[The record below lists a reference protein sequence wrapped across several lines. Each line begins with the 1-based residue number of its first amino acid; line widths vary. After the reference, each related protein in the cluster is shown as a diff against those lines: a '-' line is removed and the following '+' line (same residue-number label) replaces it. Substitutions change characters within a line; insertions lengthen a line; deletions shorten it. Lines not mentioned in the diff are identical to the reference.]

1 MVSLIST
8 PPHFSKPPFFN
19 THLSFSPI
27 PTIMFVINAPK
38 RLHYRRKA
46 AIFNQEMGGF
56 KLSKGRPEDSAYCW
70 CRKGVG
76 SEGDMELEEEILA
89 FMEISENPDAFPT
102 RKELEKAGRVDLVEA
117 IRNRGGWF
125 SFGWDSEDDDT
136 CTMNVNEV
144 ETVEMDFDIEEFQR
158 RVKSCQESDSLHG
171 NEAHFPGSGSSNS
184 SFGNSSQPASPS
196 GRSLEIVAEEDSG
209 IEGILSRLEKERN
222 SFLGID
228 LGKHGHSSHA
238 SSRDNIDDRSFGTTD
253 ADRTD
258 LGKNGSLNKG
268 SPMKDIQRDSDE
280 ELNHSFSPPMW
291 RKWSIQH
298 ADLQDIEFEAGEV
311 ALGKS
316 SIEVK
321 SEAAGDDL
329 VNITG
334 SRTEALR
341 RWNNENH
348 NEISTRLQHLEL
360 ELSLTLDSL
369 KSKSKELNLKEVL
382 GSSPSDLQR
391 LSDAWE
397 FQENEFMNARERLR
411 SIRAK
416 LAVLEGK
423 MTLAIIDAQ
432 KILEEKQKR
441 IDSASKALQILRTA
455 CIVWT
460 NSASEVLLA
469 GSFDGWTTQDEYDAL
484 SMITVR
490 TSSSAWFSVEGSSIE
505 STSSYSCGQSE
516 RSSQL
521 SHAWLEQENKRFS
534 FRGERWKNHASVS
547 FP

>member
-1 MVSLIST
+1 MVSVIST
-8 PPHFSKPPFFN
+8 PTHFSIPPFFN

-27 PTIMFVINAPK
+27 PTIMFVITPAK
-38 RLHYRRKA
+38 KLHCRRNA
-46 AIFNQEMGGF
+46 AIFNQEMGFFRRF
-56 KLSKGRPEDSAYCW
+56 KLSKGRAEDSAYCW
-70 CRKGVG
+70 CRKGLG
-76 SEGDMELEEEILA
+76 SEGEMELEEEILA
-89 FMEISENPDAFPT
+89 FMEISENPNAFPT
-102 RKELEKAGRVDLVEA
+102 RKELEEAGRVDLVEA
-117 IRNRGGWF
+117 IKNRGGWF

-136 CTMNVNEV
+136 CTMDVNEV

-158 RVKSCQESDSLHG
+158 RVNSCQESDSLHG
-171 NEAHFPGSGSSNS
+171 NEAHFPVSGSSSS
-184 SFGNSSQPASPS
+184 SFGNSSQPTSSS

-222 SFLGID
+222 SSLGID

-253 ADRTD
+253 AVLLCT
-258 LGKNGSLNKG
+258 
-268 SPMKDIQRDSDE
+268 
-280 ELNHSFSPPMW
+280 
-291 RKWSIQH
+291 
-298 ADLQDIEFEAGEV
+298 AGEV

-316 SIEVK
+316 SIEGK

-341 RWNNENH
+341 RWKNENH

-360 ELSLTLDSL
+360 ELSLTLHSL

-432 KILEEKQKR
+432 KILEEKQER

-455 CIVWT
+455 RIVWT

-469 GSFDGWTTQDEYDAL
+469 GSFDGWTTQRKMEKSRGD
-484 SMITVR
+484 V
-490 TSSSAWFSVEGSSIE
+490 FSVSLKLYPGTYEIKFIVDGKWKIDPLRP
-505 STSSYSCGQSE
+505 TVHNNG
-516 RSSQL
+516 
-521 SHAWLEQENKRFS
+521 HEN
-534 FRGERWKNHASVS
+534 NLLIIT
-547 FP
+547 

>member
-253 ADRTD
+253 A
-258 LGKNGSLNKG
+258 
-268 SPMKDIQRDSDE
+268 
-280 ELNHSFSPPMW
+280 
-291 RKWSIQH
+291 
-298 ADLQDIEFEAGEV
+298 AGEV

-341 RWNNENH
+341 RWKNENH

-360 ELSLTLDSL
+360 ELSLTLHSL

-411 SIRAK
+411 SLRAK

-469 GSFDGWTTQDEYDAL
+469 GSFDGWTTQRKMEKSRERVFSISLKLYPGTYEIKFIVDGIWRIDPL
-484 SMITVR
+484 RPTVHNN
-490 TSSSAWFSVEGSSIE
+490 G
-505 STSSYSCGQSE
+505 
-516 RSSQL
+516 
-521 SHAWLEQENKRFS
+521 HEN
-534 FRGERWKNHASVS
+534 NLLIII
-547 FP
+547 

>member
-27 PTIMFVINAPK
+27 PTIMFVLNPPK

-46 AIFNQEMGGF
+46 AILNQEMGFLRGF
-56 KLSKGRPEDSAYCW
+56 KLSKGRAEDSAYCW
-70 CRKGVG
+70 CRKGLG

-89 FMEISENPDAFPT
+89 FMEISENPNAFPT
-102 RKELEKAGRVDLVEA
+102 RKELEEAGRVDLVEA
-117 IRNRGGWF
+117 IKNRGGWF

-144 ETVEMDFDIEEFQR
+144 VTVEMDFDIEEFQR

-171 NEAHFPGSGSSNS
+171 NEAHFPGSGSSSS
-184 SFGNSSQPASPS
+184 SFGNSSQPTSSS
-196 GRSLEIVAEEDSG
+196 GRSLDTVAEEDSG
-209 IEGILSRLEKERN
+209 IEGILNRLEKNRN
-222 SFLGID
+222 ASLGID

-268 SPMKDIQRDSDE
+268 RPMNDIQSDSDG
-280 ELNHSFSPPMW
+280 ELNHSFSPAMW

-298 ADLQDIEFEAGEV
+298 AGHQDIEFEGN
-311 ALGKS
+311 
-316 SIEVK
+316 

-329 VNITG
+329 VNIME

-341 RWNNENH
+341 RWKNDNH
-348 NEISTRLQHLEL
+348 NDISTRLQHLEL
-360 ELSLTLDSL
+360 ELSLTLRSL
-369 KSKSKELNLKEVL
+369 KSKSEELSLEEVL

-411 SIRAK
+411 LIRAK

-441 IDSASKALQILRTA
+441 IDSASKALQLLRTA
-455 CIVWT
+455 RIVWT

-469 GSFDGWTTQDEYDAL
+469 GSFDGWTTQRKMEKSGGGVFSASLKLYPGTYEIKFIVDGVWKIDPLRPIVHNNGHENNL
-484 SMITVR
+484 LIIT
-490 TSSSAWFSVEGSSIE
+490 
-505 STSSYSCGQSE
+505 
-516 RSSQL
+516 
-521 SHAWLEQENKRFS
+521 
-534 FRGERWKNHASVS
+534 
-547 FP
+547 